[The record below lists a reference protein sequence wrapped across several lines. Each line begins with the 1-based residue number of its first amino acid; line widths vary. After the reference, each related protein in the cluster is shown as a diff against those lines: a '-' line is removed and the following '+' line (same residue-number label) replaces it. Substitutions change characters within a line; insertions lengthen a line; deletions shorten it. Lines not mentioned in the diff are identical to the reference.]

1 MRVRQPF
8 ATLRATAV
16 ISLRPI
22 DTKNYREC
30 IELSVAPEQER
41 FVASNRQSLADA
53 YVWRDAAEPY
63 AIYADDEMVG
73 FAMLFP
79 LAGDVPRHPVPADAT
94 LRGYVLVRL
103 MIDARFQGRGYGR
116 DALDA
121 IVETVRGRGLATIRL
136 SVTPQNEQALE
147 FYRRNGFAET
157 GEIQGGEIVME
168 RQI

>member
-1 MRVRQPF
+1 
-8 ATLRATAV
+8 V

-30 IELSVAPEQER
+30 LALSVAPGQER

-53 YVWRDAAEPY
+53 YVWRDDAEPY
-63 AIYADDEMVG
+63 AVYADDQMVG

-79 LAGDVPRHPVPADAT
+79 LAGDVPRYPVAADAT

-116 DALDA
+116 DALAA
-121 IVETVRGRGLATIRL
+121 IVETVRERGLAKLRL
-136 SVTPQNEQALE
+136 SVVPENEQALE

-157 GEIQGGEIVME
+157 GEIQDGEIVME
-168 RQI
+168 RRI

>member
-1 MRVRQPF
+1 
-8 ATLRATAV
+8 V
-16 ISLRPI
+16 ISLRPV
-22 DTKNYREC
+22 DTSNYREC
-30 IELSVAPEQER
+30 LALSVAPEQER

-63 AIYADDEMVG
+63 AIYAGDQMVG

-79 LAGDVPRHPVPADAT
+79 LAEDVPRHPVPADAT

-116 DALDA
+116 DALAA
-121 IVETVRGRGLATIRL
+121 IVETVRGRGLRTIRL
-136 SVTPQNEQALE
+136 TVIPQNEEALE

-157 GEIQGGEIVME
+157 GEIQDGEIVME
-168 RQI
+168 LRI

>member
-1 MRVRQPF
+1 M
-8 ATLRATAV
+8 A
-16 ISLRPI
+16 
-22 DTKNYREC
+22 
-30 IELSVAPEQER
+30 LSVAPGQER

-63 AIYADDEMVG
+63 AIYAGDQMVG

-79 LAGDVPRHPVPADAT
+79 LAEDVPRYPVPANAT

-103 MIDARFQGRGYGR
+103 MLDARFQGRGYGR
-116 DALDA
+116 DALAA
-121 IVETVRGRGLATIRL
+121 IVEKVRERGVATIRL
-136 SVTPQNEQALE
+136 TVIPLNEQALE

-157 GEIQGGEIVME
+157 GEIQEGEIVME